1 MQQLYR
7 YADFFVV
14 NISSPNTPDL
24 RKLQHGEEL
33 KVLLTTVRA
42 EVQKQAQKYGERE
55 KAVLVKIAPDLSEE
69 ELEQIVETTCSCH
82 IDGMIATN
90 TTLSREGLQD
100 EHRTET
106 GGMSG
111 RPLRERATE
120 VIRSLYRY
128 TDGRMPIIGC
138 GGVWNAQDAYEKI
151 RAGASLVEI
160 YTSLIYQGPDLLRQ
174 MQHDLLQRLHADGFN
189 HIREAIGA
197 DHK

>member
-1 MQQLYR
+1 M
-7 YADFFVV
+7 
-14 NISSPNTPDL
+14 
-24 RKLQHGEEL
+24 
-33 KVLLTTVRA
+33 
-42 EVQKQAQKYGERE
+42 
-55 KAVLVKIAPDLSEE
+55 SEE